1 MHGDFNTNVR
11 LYHKISTLFH
21 KLKNYDSR
29 LIMQELGKF
38 NSKINGI
45 PNGSEK
51 NINNML
57 VFHFSSNF

>member
-51 NINNML
+51 K
-57 VFHFSSNF
+57 HQ

>member
-1 MHGDFNTNVR
+1 M
-11 LYHKISTLFH
+11 LFH

-51 NINNML
+51 K
-57 VFHFSSNF
+57 HQ